1 MKQVVEGN
9 MFIVPNASEAIGSFS
24 QPEWQMEK
32 LRRLLGL
39 KVNYEEKVVQVW
51 MYDQV
56 CDNWNDQFGG
66 FQKTAEVD
74 FNSDIVSPTTNERLL
89 GYFPRYIPAKL
100 LEDKKEG
107 DVVEFDCP
115 EYGVKI
121 KLTCKQ
127 MESRYR
133 RFGKFEEVFQYVL

>member
-9 MFIVPNASEAIGSFS
+9 MFIVPNASEAIGSFCE
-24 QPEWQMEK
+24 PEWQMEK

-39 KVNYEEKVVQVW
+39 KVNYEEKVVQLW
-51 MYDQV
+51 MCSEK
-56 CDNWNDQFGG
+56 CDNWGDQFGG
-66 FQKTAEVD
+66 FQSELGVELEDHTRE
-74 FNSDIVSPTTNERLL
+74 NRLL
-89 GYFPRYIPAKL
+89 GYFPKYVPAKL
-100 LEDKKEG
+100 LENKKEG

-115 EYGVKI
+115 EYNVKI

-127 MESRYR
+127 LDYRYR